1 LLVAGRRELARLR
14 VCGVDDAGRGP
25 VIGPLVVAGVRIE
38 EEKLDQLRSL
48 GVKDSKKLSPEARL
62 KLSIEIP
69 EIVDAYHIVEL
80 EAVHLDR
87 VVNRSPKFQR
97 LNLLE
102 ARAMAEVIEKLK
114 PHLVY
119 VDASDT
125 RPERFKNNILENL
138 SFRPKVVSEHH
149 ADEKY
154 PSVSAASILAKVRRD
169 SRIEEL
175 RKEYGDIGSGYAHDP
190 ITIRFLSEYYLM
202 NQDFPPIVRRSWK
215 TLRNI
220 VREISQTKLC

>member
-1 LLVAGRRELARLR
+1 LR

-25 VIGPLVVAGVRIE
+25 VIGPLVIAGIRIE
-38 EEKLDQLRSL
+38 EEKLDQLKLL
-48 GVKDSKKLSPEARL
+48 GVKDSKKLTPEARTQ
-62 KLSIEIP
+62 LSTQIP
-69 EIVDAYHIVEL
+69 NVVDEYHVVEL
-80 EAVHLDR
+80 EAAQLDL
-87 VVNRSPKFQR
+87 VVNRSPRFQR

-102 ARAMAEVIEKLK
+102 AKAMAEVIEKLK

-125 RPERFKNNILENL
+125 RPERFKNNILEHL
-138 SFRPKVVSEHH
+138 SFRPKLVSEHH

-169 SRIEEL
+169 SRIEEI
-175 RKEYGDIGSGYAHDP
+175 RKEYGDIGSGYATDP
-190 ITIRFLSEYYLM
+190 KTVRFLSEYYLA
-202 NQDFPPIVRRSWK
+202 NRDFPPIVRRSWK
-215 TLRNI
+215 TLKNI

>member
-1 LLVAGRRELARLR
+1 VDGSELARLK

-25 VIGPLVVAGVRIE
+25 VIGPLVVAGIRIE

-69 EIVDAYHIVEL
+69 EIVDEYHIVEL
-80 EAVHLDR
+80 EAAHLDR
-87 VVNRSPKFQR
+87 VVNHSPKFQR

-138 SFRPKVVSEHH
+138 SFKPKIVSEHH

-175 RKEYGDIGSGYAHDP
+175 RKEYGNIGSGYAHDP
-190 ITIRFLSEYYLM
+190 ITVRFLSEYYLM

>member
-1 LLVAGRRELARLR
+1 VVGSELAWLR

-25 VIGPLVVAGVRIE
+25 VIGPLVVAGIRIE

-69 EIVDAYHIVEL
+69 EIVDEYHIVEL
-80 EAVHLDR
+80 EAAHLDR
-87 VVNRSPKFQR
+87 VVNHSPKFQR

-102 ARAMAEVIEKLK
+102 ARAMADVIEKLK

-125 RPERFKNNILENL
+125 RPERFKNNILESL
-138 SFRPKVVSEHH
+138 SFKPKVISEHH

-175 RKEYGDIGSGYAHDP
+175 KKEYGNIGSGYAHDP
-190 ITIRFLSEYYLM
+190 ITVRFLSEYYLM
-202 NQDFPPIVRRSWK
+202 NKDFPPIVRRSWK

-220 VREISQTKLC
+220 VREISQSRLC

>member
-1 LLVAGRRELARLR
+1 VDRSELARLR

-25 VIGPLVVAGVRIE
+25 VIGPLVIAGIRIE
-38 EEKLDQLRSL
+38 EEKLEQLKSL
-48 GVKDSKKLSPEARL
+48 GVRDSKKLTPEARM
-62 KLSIEIP
+62 KLSIKIP
-69 EIVDAYHIVEL
+69 EIVDEYHIVEL
-80 EAVHLDR
+80 EAAHLDR
-87 VVNRSPKFQR
+87 VVNHSPKFQR

-102 ARAMAEVIEKLK
+102 AKAMAEVIEKLK

-138 SFRPKVVSEHH
+138 SFKPKVVSEHH

-175 RKEYGDIGSGYAHDP
+175 RIEYGDIGSGYAHDP
-190 ITIRFLSEYYLM
+190 ITVRFLSEYYLM

-220 VREISQTKLC
+220 VRDISQSKLC

>member
-1 LLVAGRRELARLR
+1 VDGSELAWLR

-25 VIGPLVVAGVRIE
+25 VIGPLVVAGIRIE

-69 EIVDAYHIVEL
+69 EIVDEYHIVEL
-80 EAVHLDR
+80 EAAHLDR

-102 ARAMAEVIEKLK
+102 AKAMAEVIEKLK

-138 SFRPKVVSEHH
+138 SFKPKLVSEHH

-175 RKEYGDIGSGYAHDP
+175 RIEYGDIGSGYAHDP
-190 ITIRFLSEYYLM
+190 ITVRFLSEYYLM

-220 VREISQTKLC
+220 VREISQSKLC

>member
-1 LLVAGRRELARLR
+1 VDGSELARLR

-25 VIGPLVVAGVRIE
+25 VIGPLVVAGIRIE

-69 EIVDAYHIVEL
+69 EIVDEYHIVEL
-80 EAVHLDR
+80 EAAHLDR
-87 VVNRSPKFQR
+87 VVNHSPKFQR

-138 SFRPKVVSEHH
+138 SFKPKVISEHH

-175 RKEYGDIGSGYAHDP
+175 RKEYGNIGSGYAHDP
-190 ITIRFLSEYYLM
+190 ITVKFLSEYYLM

-220 VREISQTKLC
+220 VREISQSKLC

>member
-1 LLVAGRRELARLR
+1 LR

-25 VIGPLVVAGVRIE
+25 VIGPLVIAGIRIE
-38 EEKLDQLRSL
+38 EEKLEQLKSL
-48 GVKDSKKLSPEARL
+48 GVRDSKKLTPEARM
-62 KLSIEIP
+62 KLSIKIP
-69 EIVDAYHIVEL
+69 EIVDEYHIVEL
-80 EAVHLDR
+80 EAAHLDR
-87 VVNRSPKFQR
+87 VVNHSPKFQR

-102 ARAMAEVIEKLK
+102 AKAMAEVIEKLK

-138 SFRPKVVSEHH
+138 SFKPKVVSEHH

-175 RKEYGDIGSGYAHDP
+175 RIEYGDIGSGYAHDP
-190 ITIRFLSEYYLM
+190 ITVRFLSEYYLM

-220 VREISQTKLC
+220 VRDISQSKLC

>member
-1 LLVAGRRELARLR
+1 MR

-25 VIGPLVVAGVRIE
+25 VIGPLVVAGIRIE

-69 EIVDAYHIVEL
+69 EIVDEYHIVEL
-80 EAVHLDR
+80 EAAHLDR
-87 VVNRSPKFQR
+87 VVNHSPKFQR

-138 SFRPKVVSEHH
+138 SFKPRVVSEHH

-175 RKEYGDIGSGYAHDP
+175 RKEYGNIGSGYAHDP
-190 ITIRFLSEYYLM
+190 ITVRFLSEYYLM

-220 VREISQTKLC
+220 VREISQSKLC